1 MDFPNFPKFCRR
13 VYTRGGCCESN
24 VHNLNGGVYTR
35 SACGVEKHQQHQQYQ
50 RLPNSTNAW
59 HEVLR
64 RLEIPITIHAV
75 SPQTLE
81 VTLDPTLKKKA
92 AKVLDGLGLDM
103 ESAVRVFLTKVVA
116 THSIPFALA
125 EEPEAYRFSAK
136 ETKDI
141 LTAKRESQKA
151 GMLSGPFT
159 TAESLI
165 THLRQ
170 VKA

>member
-1 MDFPNFPKFCRR
+1 M
-13 VYTRGGCCESN
+13 
-24 VHNLNGGVYTR
+24 
-35 SACGVEKHQQHQQYQ
+35 
-50 RLPNSTNAW
+50 
-59 HEVLR
+59 
-64 RLEIPITIHAV
+64 HAM

-103 ESAVRVFLTKVVA
+103 ESAVRVFLTKVVS

-125 EEPEAYRFSAK
+125 EEPEAYRFSDK
-136 ETKDI
+136 ETKEI
-141 LTAKRESQKA
+141 LAAKRESRKA

-165 THLRQ
+165 THLR
-170 VKA
+170 KAKP

>member
-1 MDFPNFPKFCRR
+1 
-13 VYTRGGCCESN
+13 
-24 VHNLNGGVYTR
+24 VYTR

>member
-1 MDFPNFPKFCRR
+1 M
-13 VYTRGGCCESN
+13 
-24 VHNLNGGVYTR
+24 
-35 SACGVEKHQQHQQYQ
+35 
-50 RLPNSTNAW
+50 
-59 HEVLR
+59 
-64 RLEIPITIHAV
+64 

-81 VTLDPTLKKKA
+81 VTLDPVLKKKA

-125 EEPEAYRFSAK
+125 EEPEAYRFNAA
-136 ETKDI
+136 ETKEI
-141 LTAKRESQKA
+141 LTAKREARKTGQ
-151 GMLSGPFT
+151 LSGPFT

-170 VKA
+170 ARP